1 MIFFTKK
8 VKNILKYPRKIYCV
22 DVGLRNVTNPFSE
35 DFGKICENI
44 VFLELKRNSFK
55 KPSISINYWI
65 DEHGN
70 EVDFVVRERNK
81 VLELIQ
87 VSWKI
92 DESKEREI
100 QSLVKAMDEFGLK
113 KAKVLTFDF
122 ENEEKSW

>member
-1 MIFFTKK
+1 
-8 VKNILKYPRKIYCV
+8 
-22 DVGLRNVTNPFSE
+22 
-35 DFGKICENI
+35 
-44 VFLELKRNSFK
+44 LELKRNSFK
-55 KPSISINYWI
+55 KPSISINYWR

-122 ENEEKSW
+122 ENEEKVGKRKIYFIPLYKWLLTQNKLQ